1 MPYAIDSNKLHNF
14 QQLLIGKWSNK
25 GVPPGKH
32 GKPLSYNVMPL
43 PQVEPQKGYPCC
55 LGYILKNFSFTEEL
69 RFNGSNDPK
78 DPHYDPNALAIAAL
92 APNRGGRYTQDS
104 HALFYEQQVKFAE
117 GPQSG
122 NVVHVENGAWLRL
135 SSVPQP
141 LGPYNGIPAV
151 PGPIIP
157 QLPEMSVAKQ
167 IAVPHGNSVLA
178 LGYVSSP
185 EKGAPKI
192 PDLQYPYPQPLEY
205 KDDFPSWDI
214 SAWPY
219 YTKLDNNN
227 DFENPDPELAFN
239 CNKALQEAVNAIK
252 PNAYLHWVVHTDPI
266 VVNGVEQGRGVVT
279 NIPFEQ
285 RRANVTTYRAEHW
298 LLSTDGGKK
307 FEYLAYNQVIEMQI
321 PILGEPYLFPHV
333 TANTVKREP

>member
-1 MPYAIDSNKLHNF
+1 
-14 QQLLIGKWSNK
+14 
-25 GVPPGKH
+25 VPPGKQ

-141 LGPYNGIPAV
+141 LGPYNDIPAV

-185 EKGAPKI
+185 EKGPPKI

-266 VVNGVEQGRGVVT
+266 VINGFEHGRGVVT

-285 RRANVTTYRAEHW
+285 RRANVTSYRAEHW
-298 LLSTDGGKK
+298 LLSTDCGKK